1 MNTQKKISVIFLFY
15 LSAYTLVNLA
25 TLTRFPFIH
34 SDEPWLAGLSAS
46 YLKSGTAFVTEP
58 FFDLMPRQPHMI
70 KSLFHG
76 LQACF
81 LAVFGQGIFSVR
93 LLSLVAAVAALVLMH
108 RLVQRRIIVPA
119 VALLVTV
126 LFSVNIQFVYAAHF
140 ARQEILLLC
149 VLLASLLLYEGGDSP
164 KARGLTLAAAL
175 IGLSIGLH
183 PNAFILAMMLGAAI
197 GWDVLR
203 GTVKPALLLR
213 YGLILGGF
221 AIVYIALSLVGNPNF
236 FADYLA
242 FGRSLSVDESASG
255 RLLGLGGFYTKL
267 LLQISGTYYLPDLR
281 FFALASLAAM
291 TAGVFLLSRS
301 PKGRASAGEDL
312 MGRSLMLVLGFN
324 LGILIIGRYNPTAIL
339 FVLPPV
345 YLLFSSLLARAI
357 RHPRLLLSLLMT
369 AVLLAAL
376 QTGMAIR
383 TAMGSDYQTY
393 QETIARHLPPNAVVL
408 GNLSSGFAFAN
419 VPFYDI
425 RNLGYLNG
433 MTVSRYIQERGINT
447 IVYYEE
453 YDYIH
458 RNPQWQ
464 ILYGDDSSYYAELN
478 ALIKK
483 NGTLLHHFESPYYGT
498 RLIRYMGDYPWE
510 IRIYRLN
517 E

>member
-1 MNTQKKISVIFLFY
+1 MNTHKRYPVIFLFY
-15 LSAYTLVNLA
+15 LVIYFLVNLA
-25 TLTRFPFIH
+25 TLTRFPLIH
-34 SDEPWLAGLSAS
+34 SDEPWLAGLSAA
-46 YLKSGTAFVTEP
+46 YLRSGTAFVTEP

-81 LAVFGQGIFSVR
+81 IAVFGQGIFSIR
-93 LLSLVAAVAALVLMH
+93 LLSLVAAVAAVVLMH
-108 RLVQRRIIVPA
+108 RLIQRR
-119 VALLVTV
+119 VASAAAALTVTV

-149 VLLASLLLYEGGDSP
+149 VLLASLLLYEEPGFSGT
-164 KARGLTLAAAL
+164 RGVTLGAVL
-175 IGLSIGLH
+175 IGVSIGLH

-197 GWDVLR
+197 LWDILR
-203 GTVKPALLLR
+203 GTTKPGLLLH

-221 AIVYIALSLVGNPNF
+221 ALFYCALSLVGNPHF
-236 FADYLA
+236 FADYWA
-242 FGRSLSVDESASG
+242 FGRTLSVDEGAPG
-255 RLLGLGGFYTKL
+255 RLFGLGAFYTKL
-267 LLQISGTYYLPDLR
+267 FFQVSGTYYLPDLR
-281 FFALASLAAM
+281 FFFAASLAVL
-291 TAGVFLLSRS
+291 TAGAFLLARS
-301 PKGRASAGEDL
+301 PKGTAARGNDP

-339 FVLPPV
+339 FALPPV
-345 YLLFSSLLARAI
+345 YLLFSSLLDRWS
-357 RHPRLLLSLLMT
+357 RHPRLLMGILTT
-369 AVLLAAL
+369 AILLASL
-376 QTGMAIR
+376 QTTLAVK
-383 TAMGSDYQTY
+383 AFWDSDYPTY
-393 QETIARHLPPNAVVL
+393 EDTIARHLPPGAVVL

-433 MTVSRYIQERGINT
+433 MTVSRYIEERGINT

-464 ILYGDDSSYYAELN
+464 ILYGSDSGYYQELN

-510 IRIYRLN
+510 IRIYRLK